1 MKMKHVKDSSPVEQ
15 AATLAALK
23 RGQKPELPEPE
34 PLPLGKHASELSE
47 AERAE
52 WLREHIRRFK

>member
-1 MKMKHVKDSSPVEQ
+1 MKMTTTKHVREMTEAE
-15 AATLAALK
+15 AAAKLAELK
-23 RGQKPELPEPE
+23 RGTMPEPE

-47 AERAE
+47 TERAE